1 MRHIEMMAML
11 IFKKLQM
18 IITSKTKTFFKVILN
33 KMGLYNII
41 IEVLLIIQILG
52 APSQW
57 FIWNQY
63 LKIKFKRT
71 INLPIPIKK
80 TMEWI

>member
-1 MRHIEMMAML
+1 MMAML
-11 IFKKLQM
+11 IFNKLQM
-18 IITSKTKTFFKVILN
+18 IMTSKTKTFFKVILN
-33 KMGLYNII
+33 KMVLYNII
-41 IEVLLIIQILG
+41 IEVLLIIQIWE

-63 LKIKFKRT
+63 PKNKFKRT